1 MIVITPETL
10 VHKEIDIISELFK
23 EGLDVL
29 HVRKPGISQDEL
41 AAYLQ
46 SIDEMYRSQICLHQ
60 WLSLAESFGINR
72 FHYKDGAQSSRQKKN
87 SATILSAS
95 THSMDTFNKL
105 PNEFGYAFLSPVFES
120 ISKVGYK
127 PKVNMG
133 KALEQRSNFKTR
145 LVALGGVDSE
155 NIAYLLES
163 GYDEVA
169 LSGAIWNSSEPIK
182 KFIQCMNFVQ

>member
-1 MIVITPETL
+1 MIVITSETL
-10 VHKEIDIISELFK
+10 VHKEFDIINELFK

-29 HVRKPGISQDEL
+29 HVRKPGMSQDEL

-46 SIDEMYRSQICLHQ
+46 GIDEMYRSQICLHQ
-60 WLSLAESFGINR
+60 WHLLVESLGINR
-72 FHYKDGAQSSRQKKN
+72 FHYKDDAQSLYQKKN

-105 PNEFGYAFLSPVFES
+105 PNEFSYAFLSPVFES

-127 PKVNMG
+127 PKVNMVN
-133 KALEQRSNFKTR
+133 ALEQRSNFKTK

-155 NIAYLLES
+155 NVAYLLES
-163 GYDEVA
+163 GYNDVA

-182 KFIQCMNFVQ
+182 KFIQCMNFAR